1 MQWSTCNWDNLFA
14 LQSCDTTGSSDM
26 VISTMTQSVVVTF
39 TPTPHTPLLLLIIS
53 QLAFDVWSSGLLCGW
68 PDGLKLGT
76 WQCSLSDTF
85 VCKFQA
91 WSKSCSFLNVLMY
104 TAHYTLCDYALFK
117 FTTDTE
123 TETSNI
129 YVSTTRIKFNGHRHT
144 AYIYYSRTFLTTGQ
158 FTATAPL
165 WLPESNKCHVTNK
178 QHQWDGEHQKL
189 LRMITTNRYS
199 TMLQVSETKK

>member
-1 MQWSTCNWDNLFA
+1 
-14 LQSCDTTGSSDM
+14 
-26 VISTMTQSVVVTF
+26 
-39 TPTPHTPLLLLIIS
+39 
-53 QLAFDVWSSGLLCGW
+53 
-68 PDGLKLGT
+68 
-76 WQCSLSDTF
+76 
-85 VCKFQA
+85 
-91 WSKSCSFLNVLMY
+91 MY

-165 WLPESNKCHVTNK
+165 
-178 QHQWDGEHQKL
+178 
-189 LRMITTNRYS
+189 
-199 TMLQVSETKK
+199 